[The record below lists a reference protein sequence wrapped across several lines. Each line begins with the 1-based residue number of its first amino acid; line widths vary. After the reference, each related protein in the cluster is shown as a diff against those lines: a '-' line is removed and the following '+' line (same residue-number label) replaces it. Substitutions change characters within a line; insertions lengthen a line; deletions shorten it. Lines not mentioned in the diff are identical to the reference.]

1 MGEKIEFEIKRLDRN
16 DIQSFLYLIAL
27 FNEVFEA
34 ENKLVPGE
42 AYLKKLLA
50 KEEFIVLV
58 VISGTEIIGGLTSYE
73 MPMYTEEHSE
83 LYIYDMAIKQSY
95 QRMNAGKQL
104 LAALV
109 DHCKQNNIKTIMV
122 EAHEED
128 KHAINFY
135 KSAEGKPEKVVH
147 FNFEVL

>member
-1 MGEKIEFEIKRLDRN
+1 MEFEIKRLDKTEVT
-16 DIQSFLYLIAL
+16 DFQKLISV

-34 ENKLVPGE
+34 ENTVIPSE

-50 KEEFIVLV
+50 KEDFIVLV
-58 VISGTEIIGGLTSYE
+58 AISETEIIGGLTAYE
-73 MPMYTEEHSE
+73 MPIYTEEYSE

-104 LAALV
+104 IAALG

-135 KSAEGKPEKVVH
+135 KSAGGKPEKVVH
-147 FNFEVL
+147 FNFEIL